1 MDQRLSQ
8 IAAEYRR
15 HREALLADYPEL
27 ADDDQALSDTL
38 DGETDAIDV
47 IARFIR
53 EGREDE
59 AMAAALDAMMK
70 DMGERKA
77 RIRSRADRRRGIAL
91 SLMQAIGE
99 RKVERPDFT
108 ASIRAVPPKVEITDE
123 AALPD
128 ALCKVTRAPDKVA
141 IKQAIE
147 HGDQVPGAVLGNG
160 GESLTVR
167 TK

>member
-1 MDQRLSQ
+1 MDQRLAQ

-15 HREALLADYPEL
+15 HRDALLAAFPEL
-27 ADDDQALSDTL
+27 AEDDQALADTL

-70 DMGERKA
+70 DMGERKQRIKA
-77 RIRSRADRRRGIAL
+77 RAERRRGIAL
-91 SLMQAIGE
+91 SLMQAVGE
-99 RKVERPDFT
+99 RKIERPDFT
-108 ASIRAVPPKVEITDE
+108 ASVRSVPPKVEITDE

-128 ALCKVTRAPDKVA
+128 ALCKVTRSPDKAA

-147 HGDQVPGAVLGNG
+147 AGEDVPGAMMSNG
-160 GESLTVR
+160 TETLTVR

>member
-1 MDQRLSQ
+1 M
-8 IAAEYRR
+8 
-15 HREALLADYPEL
+15 
-27 ADDDQALSDTL
+27 
-38 DGETDAIDV
+38 

-77 RIRSRADRRRGIAL
+77 RFKSRADRKRGIAL
-91 SLMQAIGE
+91 SLMHAIGE
-99 RKVERPDFT
+99 RKIERPDFT
-108 ASIRAVPPKVEITDE
+108 ASIRSVPPKVEIIDE

-128 ALCKVTRAPDKVA
+128 VLCKVTRSPDKAA
-141 IKQAIE
+141 IKEALAR
-147 HGDQVPGAVLGNG
+147 GVQVPGAELGNG